1 MSTCSVC
8 MQKLLVL
15 FLTAMAMQSVAT
27 GAAEIVTIAG
37 NGQPG
42 FSASQINNPYGLTFG
57 PDGGLYFC
65 EIGNHVVR
73 RLDLKTRALSVVAGT
88 GEKGYSGDG
97 GPATKAQ
104 LNEPYDVRFDSA
116 GNMYFVEMKN
126 NVVRRVDAQ
135 THVISTL
142 AKDLNQPHGLAI
154 YADGD
159 LLVADLG
166 NKRVLRIDLASGSA
180 TSFIHPDLKTP
191 RAIDVNPAGEVYLAL
206 RDSNEIG
213 RLTTKFVP
221 FANVKSPKG
230 LSYAPDHSLY
240 VADSENH
247 RIMNI
252 NLVTNAVT
260 AAIGTGE
267 RGDGPDGDPLQCK
280 LARPHGILA
289 APDGK
294 IYVADSENH
303 RIRMLV
309 YSIHGRTR

>member
-1 MSTCSVC
+1 MWMRILFT
-8 MQKLLVL
+8 LYLV
-15 FLTAMAMQSVAT
+15 AVAT
-27 GAAEIVTIAG
+27 QSFAAGDGEIITIAG
-37 NGQPG
+37 NGKPG
-42 FSASQINNPYGLTFG
+42 FSASQINNPYGLTLG
-57 PDGGLYFC
+57 PDGGLFFC

-73 RLDLKTRALSVVAGT
+73 RLDLATRALSVIAGT

-104 LNEPYDVRFDSA
+104 LNEPYDLRFDSA
-116 GNMYFVEMKN
+116 GNMFFVEMKN
-126 NVVRRVDAQ
+126 NIVRRVDAKSH
-135 THVISTL
+135 TISTFV
-142 AKDLNQPHGLAI
+142 KGLNQPHGLAMN
-154 YADGD
+154 AVGD
-159 LLVADLG
+159 LVVADLG
-166 NKRVLRIDLASGSA
+166 NKRVLRVDLASGSA
-180 TSFIHPDLKTP
+180 TSFIHPDLNTP
-191 RAIDVNPAGEVYLAL
+191 RAIDVNPAGEIYLAL

-230 LSYAPDHSLY
+230 LSYAPDYSLY

-247 RIMNI
+247 RIFNI
-252 NLVTNAVT
+252 DLVTNAVSPV
-260 AAIGTGE
+260 IGTGE
-267 RGDGPDGDPLQCK
+267 RGDGPDGDPLKCK

-309 YSIHGRTR
+309 YSVNGRTP

>member
-1 MSTCSVC
+1 MRIPLISV
-8 MQKLLVL
+8 VL
-15 FLTAMAMQSVAT
+15 GLAMQYLAI
-27 GAAEIVTIAG
+27 GQGRIITIAG
-37 NGQPG
+37 NGTPG
-42 FSASQINNPYGLTFG
+42 FSASQINNPYGLTLG
-57 PDGGLYFC
+57 PDGALYFC

-73 RLDLKTRALSVVAGT
+73 RLDLATHALSVVAGT

-104 LNEPYDVRFDSA
+104 LNEPYDIRFDSG
-116 GNMYFVEMKN
+116 GNIYFVEMKN
-126 NVVRRVDAQ
+126 NIVRRVDGK
-135 THVISTL
+135 TRIISTL
-142 AKDLNQPHGLAI
+142 VKGLNQPHGLAM
-154 YADGD
+154 YFDGD

-166 NKRVLRIDLASGSA
+166 NKRVLRVDLSSGS
-180 TSFIHPDLKTP
+180 TSSFIHPDLNTP
-191 RAIDVNPAGEVYLAL
+191 RAIDVNPAGEVFLAL
-206 RDSNEIG
+206 RDANEIG

-230 LSYAPDHSLY
+230 LSYAPDYSLY

-247 RIMNI
+247 RIFNI

-260 AAIGTGE
+260 PAIGTGE
-267 RGDGPDGDPLQCK
+267 RGDGPDGDPLKCK

-294 IYVADSENH
+294 IYIADSENH

-309 YSIHGRTR
+309 YSVNGSTP